1 VKERSVAAGTISE
14 RPDVDSPAGDDD
26 GARPGAPARLL
37 ARLPRRVRE
46 RSALALAVAVGAVA
60 RIVGLGWGLPQQ
72 LHADEWVVVRG
83 ALTMAVRHSFEPPYF
98 FRPDHLEMQASNI
111 AYLVYSGL
119 IGARSVPSAYFADP
133 AAFLLISRSIT
144 AAFGVGMI
152 LLAYAIG
159 RRFTTGTGLVAAALV
174 AVFPPFVEHS
184 YYATPDVP
192 LTFCL
197 MIVVLGCMRYLES
210 QARRDL
216 LIACAGLALSVSVKY
231 PGAIAGL
238 MIAVV
243 LVMEA
248 IRTRDGKRLVRHAG
262 VAAVAVPGFLFL
274 ISPVLFTDASSVMEA
289 FASESRDNHL
299 GADGLGWGG
308 NLAFYATT
316 FARAA
321 GLLLVLAA
329 AVGAYWCVRNRQRL
343 AVPLLL
349 GVVYWVVL
357 SSVALHWQRWALP
370 MYIAPLLL
378 AAIGIRETWHHLR
391 SARAPRWQ
399 LAVLGTA
406 VGVAAVN
413 LVTAVAAIAALHILP
428 DTRLGAAADFREL
441 GIDATNTVSE
451 GYTPLV
457 PGRSASIFG
466 RVQVRDGELVILPGG
481 NEARYVVVSSGM
493 YDRYVAEE
501 RYSAE
506 RQVYRLLDET
516 YPRVATYE
524 PLPRD
529 TTSSVEPVNIVR
541 SVRYVVRAIGGGYG
555 GPTLKVYEVVPVQG

>member
-1 VKERSVAAGTISE
+1 MSAGTISE
-14 RPDVDSPAGDDD
+14 RADVDSAPAEDDDD
-26 GARPGAPARLL
+26 GARSAGPARPS
-37 ARLPRRVRE
+37 ARLSRPVRE
-46 RSALALAVAVGAVA
+46 RSALALVVAVGAVA

-72 LHADEWVVVRG
+72 LHADEWVVVQG
-83 ALTMAVRHSFEPPYF
+83 ALTMAERHSFEPPYF

-111 AYLVYSGL
+111 AYLLYSGL
-119 IGARSVPSAYFADP
+119 IGARSVPSAYSTDP

-159 RRFTTGTGLVAAALV
+159 RRFTPGTGLVAAGLV

-197 MIVVLGCMRYLES
+197 MVVVLGCMRYLES
-210 QARRDL
+210 QAPRDL
-216 LIACAGLALSVSVKY
+216 LVACAGLALAVSVKY
-231 PGAIAGL
+231 PGAIGGL
-238 MIAVV
+238 IIAAV

-248 IRTRDGKRLVRHAG
+248 IRTRDWKRLVRHAG
-262 VAAVAVPGFLFL
+262 ITAVAVPGFLFL
-274 ISPVLFTDASSVMEA
+274 ISPVLFTDASAVIEA
-289 FASESRDNHL
+289 FASESRDSHL

-308 NLAFYATT
+308 NLTFYATT
-316 FARAA
+316 YAGAA
-321 GLLLVLAA
+321 GLVLVLAA
-329 AVGAYWCVRNRQRL
+329 AVGAYWCVRHRQRL
-343 AVPLLL
+343 AIPLLL

-357 SSVALHWQRWALP
+357 SSLALHWERWALP

-399 LAVLGTA
+399 LAVLGTV

-413 LVTAVAAIAALHILP
+413 LVTATAAIAAMHVLP
-428 DTRLGAAADFREL
+428 DTRLRAAADFREL
-441 GIDATNTVSE
+441 GIEETNTISE
-451 GYTPLV
+451 GYTPLL
-457 PGRSASIFG
+457 PARAASIFG
-466 RVQVRDGELVILPGG
+466 RFQVQDGELVVLPGA
-481 NEARYVVVSSGM
+481 NQARFVVVSSAM
-493 YDRYVAEE
+493 YDRYIAEE

-506 RQVYRLLDET
+506 REVYRLLDET

-524 PLPRD
+524 PLPREA
-529 TTSSVEPVNIVR
+529 TTSVEPVNIVR
-541 SVRYVVRAIGGGYG
+541 SVSYLVRAVGGGHG
-555 GPTLKVYEVVPVQG
+555 GPTLKVYEVVPAQR